1 VHVYVTGEHFL
12 NIPPFRIEHYYGKY
26 EFSAEIMLS
35 SSDAQ
40 SRSLGE
46 ILDLE
51 PGSRER
57 FETQWLGY
65 TEAPGAPY
73 LRESV
78 AKIYKT
84 ITADDVLM
92 LASAEEGIFVLYH
105 ALAGP
110 GDHIIVEAPCYESA
124 IQLAR
129 STGASVSLWQRSF
142 ENGWAHDMRALEAM
156 ITPATRVIYINT
168 PHNPTGINM
177 PRAVL
182 DQIMDLA
189 RARGIVVFCDEVYR
203 ELEHDPATTLP
214 AACDLYENAISLGS
228 MSKSY
233 GLAGLRLGWYATR
246 NREVLQR
253 ALHFKYYT
261 TICNSAPSEFLSDVA
276 LRHRHVLVERNRA
289 IVQRNLP
296 LLTAFLNAH
305 DGLFEWVEPT
315 ASPILFARFK
325 VPDVR
330 AACEDIVAKTGV
342 LLLPGDVYDQQGF
355 VRMGYGRT
363 NMPEALERL
372 DAYLRP

>member
-1 VHVYVTGEHFL
+1 MKL
-12 NIPPFRIEHYYGKY
+12 PPFRIEHYYGKY
-26 EFSAEIMLS
+26 EFAAEIMLS

-40 SRSLGE
+40 SRPVSE
-46 ILDLE
+46 IFDLE
-51 PGSRER
+51 PGSRAR

-73 LRESV
+73 LRETI
-78 AKIYKT
+78 AKLYKT
-84 ITADDVLM
+84 TAADDVLV

-105 ALAGP
+105 TLAGS
-110 GDHIIVEAPCYESA
+110 GDHIIVETPCYESA

-129 STGASVSLWQRSF
+129 STGASVSLWQRRF
-142 ENGWAHDMRALEAM
+142 EDGWAHDLRALEAL

-177 PRAVL
+177 SRKVL
-182 DQIMDLA
+182 DQIMALA
-189 RARGIVVFCDEVYR
+189 KSRGIVVFCDEVYR

-214 AACDLYENAISLGS
+214 AACDLYENAVSLGS

-246 NREVLQR
+246 NREILER
-253 ALHFKYYT
+253 TLHFKYYT
-261 TICNSAPSEFLSDVA
+261 TICNSAPSEFLCDVA
-276 LRHRHVLVERNRA
+276 LRHRHVLTTRNRE
-289 IVQRNLP
+289 IVMRNLP
-296 LLTAFLNAH
+296 LLTAFLKSHA
-305 DGLFEWVEPT
+305 GLFEWVTPT
-315 ASPILFARFK
+315 ASPILFARFN

-342 LLLPGDVYDQQGF
+342 LLLPGDVYDQPGF
-355 VRMGYGRT
+355 VRIGYGRA

-372 DAYLRP
+372 DAYLTP